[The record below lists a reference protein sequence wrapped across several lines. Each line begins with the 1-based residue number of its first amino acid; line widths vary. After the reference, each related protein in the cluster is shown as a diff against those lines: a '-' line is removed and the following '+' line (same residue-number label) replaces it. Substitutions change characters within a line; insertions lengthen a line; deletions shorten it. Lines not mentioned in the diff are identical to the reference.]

1 MRTIKKYVEDNKNKF
16 NVTSV
21 NVNVGT
27 RPIRSIWTRE
37 MVQDISEF
45 HNIDAEVELTRLLN
59 EELSR
64 NINDNIIRN
73 LLNNDLH

>member
-1 MRTIKKYVEDNKNKF
+1 MRTIKKYVEDYKNKF

-21 NVNVGT
+21 SINTFT
-27 RPIRSIWTRE
+27 RPIRAVWTPE
-37 MVQDISEF
+37 MIQDISAF
-45 HNIDAEVELTRLLN
+45 HGIDVENELTRLLN

>member
-27 RPIRSIWTRE
+27 RPIRAIWTRE
-37 MVQDISEF
+37 MVQDISAF
-45 HNIDAEVELTRLLN
+45 HNN
-59 EELSR
+59 
-64 NINDNIIRN
+64 
-73 LLNNDLH
+73 